1 MAVKFKKSQF
11 LTKNDYTVRLTD
23 SISCYWKEAIYSKTI
38 FRVRIEIR
46 LTTRGPIYTGQSPIL
61 EIS

>member
-23 SISCYWKEAIYSKTI
+23 SISYYWKDAIYSY
-38 FRVRIEIR
+38 VRPFFVCV
-46 LTTRGPIYTGQSPIL
+46 LKFD
-61 EIS
+61 

>member
-23 SISCYWKEAIYSKTI
+23 SISYYWKDSY
-38 FRVRIEIR
+38 VRPFFVCV
-46 LTTRGPIYTGQSPIL
+46 LKFD
-61 EIS
+61 